1 MYRWFGDMRLGQDVQ
16 GLVSRLLPAEALGL
30 DHGPLAELPRLARV
44 VEHPDQLGRQLA
56 GIGDVGQQSGVADD
70 LDLRRVVA
78 GDHRRP
84 TMHGLEDG

>member
-1 MYRWFGDMRLGQDVQ
+1 MYRRFGDVRSGQDLQ
-16 GLVSRLLPAEALGL
+16 GLIGRLLPAEAPGL
-30 DHGPLAELPRLARV
+30 DHGPLAELPRPARV

-56 GIGDVGQQSGVADD
+56 GIGDVEQQSRVADD

-84 TMHGLEDG
+84 AVHGLEDG